1 MQLAPASLKLDSSG
15 DLPGRNSSEIM
26 TLDTPPMTRLR
37 CGTRMLDLSA
47 PVVMGI
53 LNVTPDSFS
62 DGGRF
67 TERDAALRQAEQML
81 AAGAAIIDVG
91 GESTRPGAAPVSE
104 QQELDR
110 VVPIVEALHG
120 ELDALVSVDTST
132 PAVIRDS
139 AAAGAGLINDVRALR
154 RPGALEAAASS
165 GLPVCLM
172 HMQGE
177 PGTMQ
182 DNPRYD
188 DVTAEV
194 IAFLQARIAAC
205 EAAGIARENL
215 LVDPGFGF
223 AKSVDHNLVLMREMA
238 ALQQLN
244 LPILIGVSRKSLF
257 GKVLGREVNERLPG
271 SLAAAVMCVE
281 RGAKIVRAHDVQ
293 ETVDAVRFA
302 HAVREAHKES

>member
-1 MQLAPASLKLDSSG
+1 MI
-15 DLPGRNSSEIM
+15 E
-26 TLDTPPMTRLR
+26 TLT
-37 CGTRMLDLSA
+37 CGARTLNLSA

-67 TERDAALRQAEQML
+67 TERDAALRQAERML
-81 AAGAAIIDVG
+81 ADGAAIIDVG

-110 VVPIVEALHG
+110 VVPVVEALTS

-132 PAVIRDS
+132 AAVIRG
-139 AAAGAGLINDVRALR
+139 AAAVGAGMINDVRALR
-154 RPGALEAAASS
+154 RSGALDAAAAS

-177 PGTMQ
+177 PGNMQ
-182 DNPRYD
+182 DDPRYQ

-194 IAFLQARIAAC
+194 VDFLRQRIAAC
-205 EAAGIARENL
+205 GQVGIPRERL

-223 AKSVDHNLVLMREMA
+223 AKTVAHNLTLMHEMA
-238 ALQQLN
+238 ALQELA
-244 LPILIGVSRKSLF
+244 LPILIGISRKSLF
-257 GKVLGREVNERLPG
+257 GKLLGRDVNERLPA

-281 RGAKIVRAHDVQ
+281 RGAMIVRAHDVK
-293 ETVDAVRFA
+293 ETVDVVRFA
-302 HAVREAHKES
+302 HAVRQSVDSERTK

>member
-1 MQLAPASLKLDSSG
+1 MI
-15 DLPGRNSSEIM
+15 E
-26 TLDTPPMTRLR
+26 TLT
-37 CGTRMLDLSA
+37 CGARTLDLSA

-67 TERDAALRQAEQML
+67 TERDAALRQAERML
-81 AAGAAIIDVG
+81 ADGAAIIDVG

-110 VVPIVEALHG
+110 VVPVVEALTS

-132 PAVIRDS
+132 AAVIRGA
-139 AAAGAGLINDVRALR
+139 AAAGAGMINDVRALR
-154 RPGALEAAASS
+154 RSGALDAAAAS

-177 PGTMQ
+177 PGNMQ
-182 DNPRYD
+182 DDPRYQ

-194 IAFLQARIAAC
+194 VDFLHQRIAAC
-205 EAAGIARENL
+205 GQVGIPRERL

-223 AKSVDHNLVLMREMA
+223 AKTVAHNLTLMHEMA
-238 ALQQLN
+238 ALQELA
-244 LPILIGVSRKSLF
+244 LPILIGISRKSLF
-257 GKVLGREVNERLPG
+257 GKLLGRDVNERLPA

-281 RGAKIVRAHDVQ
+281 RGAMIVRAHDVK
-293 ETVDAVRFA
+293 ETVDVVRFA
-302 HAVREAHKES
+302 HAVRQSVDSERTK

>member
-1 MQLAPASLKLDSSG
+1 MI
-15 DLPGRNSSEIM
+15 E
-26 TLDTPPMTRLR
+26 TLT
-37 CGTRMLDLSA
+37 CGARTLDLSA

-67 TERDAALRQAEQML
+67 TERDAALRQAERML
-81 AAGAAIIDVG
+81 ADGAAIIDVG

-110 VVPIVEALHG
+110 VVPVVEALTS

-132 PAVIRDS
+132 AAVIRGA
-139 AAAGAGLINDVRALR
+139 AAAGAGMINDVRALR
-154 RPGALEAAASS
+154 RSGALDAAAAS

-172 HMQGE
+172 HMRGE
-177 PGTMQ
+177 PGNMQ
-182 DNPRYD
+182 DDPRYQ

-194 IAFLQARIAAC
+194 VDFLHQRIAAC
-205 EAAGIARENL
+205 GQVGIPRERL

-223 AKSVDHNLVLMREMA
+223 AKTVAHNLTLMHEMA
-238 ALQQLN
+238 ALQELA
-244 LPILIGVSRKSLF
+244 LPILIGISRKSLF
-257 GKVLGREVNERLPG
+257 GKLLGRDVNERLPA

-281 RGAKIVRAHDVQ
+281 RGAMIVRAHDVK
-293 ETVDAVRFA
+293 ETVDVVRLA
-302 HAVREAHKES
+302 HAVRQSSGGERTK

>member
-1 MQLAPASLKLDSSG
+1 MI
-15 DLPGRNSSEIM
+15 E
-26 TLDTPPMTRLR
+26 TLT
-37 CGTRMLDLSA
+37 CGARTLDLSA

-67 TERDAALRQAEQML
+67 TERDAALRQAERML
-81 AAGAAIIDVG
+81 ADGAAIIDVG

-110 VVPIVEALHG
+110 VVPVVEALTS

-132 PAVIRDS
+132 AAVIRGA
-139 AAAGAGLINDVRALR
+139 AAAGAGMINDVRAPR
-154 RPGALEAAASS
+154 RSGALDAAAAS

-177 PGTMQ
+177 PGNMQ
-182 DNPRYD
+182 DDPRYQ

-194 IAFLQARIAAC
+194 VDFLRQRIAAC
-205 EAAGIARENL
+205 GQVGIPRERL

-223 AKSVDHNLVLMREMA
+223 AKTVAHNLTLMHEMA
-238 ALQQLN
+238 ALQELA
-244 LPILIGVSRKSLF
+244 LPILIGISRKSLF
-257 GKVLGREVNERLPG
+257 GKLLGRDVNERLPA

-281 RGAKIVRAHDVQ
+281 RGAMIVRAHDVK
-293 ETVDAVRFA
+293 ETVDVVRFA
-302 HAVREAHKES
+302 HAVRQSVDSERTK

>member
-1 MQLAPASLKLDSSG
+1 
-15 DLPGRNSSEIM
+15 M
-26 TLDTPPMTRLR
+26 TQLR
-37 CGTRMLDLSA
+37 CGSRMLDLSA

-81 AAGAAIIDVG
+81 KDGAALIDVG

-104 QQELDR
+104 QEELDR
-110 VVPIVEALHG
+110 VVPIVEALNQ
-120 ELDALVSVDTST
+120 ELGALVSVDTST
-132 PAVIRDS
+132 AVVIRDS

-154 RPGALEAAASS
+154 RPGALAAAAEST
-165 GLPVCLM
+165 LPVCLM

-177 PGTMQ
+177 PGNMQ
-182 DNPRYD
+182 DNPQYT

-194 IAFLQARIAAC
+194 ITFLQARIDAC
-205 EAAGIARENL
+205 LAAGIARDSL

-223 AKSVDHNLVLMREMA
+223 AKSVNHNLQLMKEMS
-238 ALQQLN
+238 ALRGLN

-257 GKVLGREVNERLPG
+257 GKVLGRDVNERLSG

-302 HAVREAHKES
+302 HAVLEAHKES

>member
-1 MQLAPASLKLDSSG
+1 M
-15 DLPGRNSSEIM
+15 M
-26 TLDTPPMTRLR
+26 TPLR
-37 CGTRMLDLSA
+37 CGARTLDLSA

-67 TERDAALRQAEQML
+67 NGRDAALRQAQRML
-81 AAGAAIIDVG
+81 ADGAAIIDVG

-104 QQELDR
+104 QEELDR
-110 VVPIVEALHG
+110 VVPIVEALSG

-132 PAVIRDS
+132 AAVMRDS
-139 AAAGAGLINDVRALR
+139 AAAGAGMINDVRALR
-154 RPGALEAAASS
+154 RPGALAAAAAT

-182 DNPRYD
+182 DDPRYQ

-194 IAFLQARIAAC
+194 LAFLGERIAAC
-205 EAAGIARENL
+205 EQAGMARERL

-223 AKSVDHNLVLMREMA
+223 AKTVAHNLTLMREMA
-238 ALQQLN
+238 ALQVLD

-257 GKVLGREVNERLPG
+257 GKVLGRPVEERLSG
-271 SLAAAVMCVE
+271 SLAAAILCME
-281 RGAKIVRAHDVQ
+281 RGASIVRAHDVR
-293 ETVDAVRFA
+293 ETVDALRFA
-302 HAVREAHKES
+302 QAVRRSS

>member
-1 MQLAPASLKLDSSG
+1 MI
-15 DLPGRNSSEIM
+15 E
-26 TLDTPPMTRLR
+26 TLT
-37 CGTRMLDLSA
+37 CGARTLNLSA

-67 TERDAALRQAEQML
+67 TERDAALRQAERML
-81 AAGAAIIDVG
+81 ADGAAIIDVG

-110 VVPIVEALHG
+110 VVPVVEALTS

-132 PAVIRDS
+132 AAVIRG
-139 AAAGAGLINDVRALR
+139 AVAAGAGMINDVRALR
-154 RPGALEAAASS
+154 RSGALDAAAAS

-177 PGTMQ
+177 PGNMQ
-182 DNPRYD
+182 DDPRYQ

-194 IAFLQARIAAC
+194 VDFLRQRIAAC
-205 EAAGIARENL
+205 GQVGIPRERL

-223 AKSVDHNLVLMREMA
+223 AKTVAHNLTLMYEMA
-238 ALQQLN
+238 ALQELA
-244 LPILIGVSRKSLF
+244 LPILIGISRKSLF
-257 GKVLGREVNERLPG
+257 GKLLGRDVNERLPA
-271 SLAAAVMCVE
+271 SLAAAVMCVD
-281 RGAKIVRAHDVQ
+281 RGAMIVRAHDVK
-293 ETVDAVRFA
+293 ETVDVVRFA
-302 HAVREAHKES
+302 HAVRQSVDSERTK

>member
-1 MQLAPASLKLDSSG
+1 MI
-15 DLPGRNSSEIM
+15 E
-26 TLDTPPMTRLR
+26 TLT
-37 CGTRMLDLSA
+37 CGARTLDLSA

-67 TERDAALRQAEQML
+67 TERDAALRQAERML
-81 AAGAAIIDVG
+81 ADGAAIIDVG

-110 VVPIVEALHG
+110 VVPVVEALTS

-132 PAVIRDS
+132 AAVIRGA
-139 AAAGAGLINDVRALR
+139 AAAGAGMINDVRALR
-154 RPGALEAAASS
+154 RSGALDAAAAS

-172 HMQGE
+172 HMRGE
-177 PGTMQ
+177 PGNMQ
-182 DNPRYD
+182 DDPRYQ

-194 IAFLQARIAAC
+194 VDFLHQRIAAC
-205 EAAGIARENL
+205 GQVGIPRERL

-223 AKSVDHNLVLMREMA
+223 AKTVAHNLTLMHEMA
-238 ALQQLN
+238 ALQELA
-244 LPILIGVSRKSLF
+244 LPILIGISRKSLF
-257 GKVLGREVNERLPG
+257 GKLLGRDVNERLPA

-281 RGAKIVRAHDVQ
+281 RGAMIVRAHDVK
-293 ETVDAVRFA
+293 ETVDVVRFA
-302 HAVREAHKES
+302 HAVRQSVDSERTK

>member
-1 MQLAPASLKLDSSG
+1 
-15 DLPGRNSSEIM
+15 
-26 TLDTPPMTRLR
+26 MTRLR
-37 CGTRMLDLSA
+37 CGSRTLDLSA

-67 TERDAALRQAEQML
+67 NERDAALRQAEQML
-81 AAGAAIIDVG
+81 ADGAAIIDVG

-104 QQELDR
+104 QEELDR
-110 VVPIVEALHG
+110 VVPIVEALHQH
-120 ELDALVSVDTST
+120 LDALVSLDTST
-132 PAVIRDS
+132 AAVIRDG

-154 RPGALEAAASS
+154 RPGALQAAAAS
-165 GLPVCLM
+165 GLPACLM

-177 PGTMQ
+177 PGNMQ
-182 DNPRYD
+182 DNPQYD

-194 IAFLQARIAAC
+194 MAFLQERIAAC
-205 EAAGIARENL
+205 EAAGITRDRL

-223 AKSVDHNLVLMREMA
+223 AKSANHNLLLMREMA
-238 ALQQLN
+238 QLQQLN

-257 GKVLGREVNERLPG
+257 GKVLGRGVNERLPG

-281 RGAKIVRAHDVQ
+281 RGALIVRAHDVQ

>member
-1 MQLAPASLKLDSSG
+1 MIET
-15 DLPGRNSSEIM
+15 LPWGAR
-26 TLDTPPMTRLR
+26 T
-37 CGTRMLDLSA
+37 LDLSA

-67 TERDAALRQAEQML
+67 TERDAALRQAERML
-81 AAGAAIIDVG
+81 ADGAAIIDVG

-110 VVPIVEALHG
+110 VVPVVEALTS

-132 PAVIRDS
+132 AAVIRGA
-139 AAAGAGLINDVRALR
+139 AAAGAGMINDVRALR
-154 RPGALEAAASS
+154 RSGALDAAAAS

-172 HMQGE
+172 HMRGE
-177 PGTMQ
+177 PGNMQ
-182 DNPRYD
+182 DDPRYQ

-194 IAFLQARIAAC
+194 VDFLRQRIAAC
-205 EAAGIARENL
+205 GQVGIPRERL

-223 AKSVDHNLVLMREMA
+223 AKTVAHNLTLMHEMA
-238 ALQQLN
+238 ALQELA
-244 LPILIGVSRKSLF
+244 LPILIGISRKSLF
-257 GKVLGREVNERLPG
+257 GKLLGRDVNERLPA

-281 RGAKIVRAHDVQ
+281 RGAMIVRAHDVK
-293 ETVDAVRFA
+293 ETVDVVRLA
-302 HAVREAHKES
+302 HAVRQSSGGERTK

>member
-1 MQLAPASLKLDSSG
+1 MI
-15 DLPGRNSSEIM
+15 E
-26 TLDTPPMTRLR
+26 TLT
-37 CGTRMLDLSA
+37 CGARTLDLSA

-67 TERDAALRQAEQML
+67 TERDAALRQAERML
-81 AAGAAIIDVG
+81 ADGAAIIDVG

-110 VVPIVEALHG
+110 VVPVVEALTS

-132 PAVIRDS
+132 AAVIHGA
-139 AAAGAGLINDVRALR
+139 AAAGAGMINDVRALR
-154 RPGALEAAASS
+154 RSGALDAAAAS

-177 PGTMQ
+177 PGNMQ
-182 DNPRYD
+182 DDPRYQ

-194 IAFLQARIAAC
+194 VDFLRQRIAAC
-205 EAAGIARENL
+205 GQVGIPRERL

-223 AKSVDHNLVLMREMA
+223 AKTVAHNLTLMHEMA
-238 ALQQLN
+238 ALQELA
-244 LPILIGVSRKSLF
+244 LPILIGISRKSLF
-257 GKVLGREVNERLPG
+257 GKLLGREVNERLPA

-281 RGAKIVRAHDVQ
+281 RGAMIVRAHDVK
-293 ETVDAVRFA
+293 ETVDVVRFA
-302 HAVREAHKES
+302 HAVRQSVDSERTK

>member
-1 MQLAPASLKLDSSG
+1 MI
-15 DLPGRNSSEIM
+15 E
-26 TLDTPPMTRLR
+26 TLT
-37 CGTRMLDLSA
+37 CGARTLDLSA

-67 TERDAALRQAEQML
+67 TERDAALRQAERML
-81 AAGAAIIDVG
+81 ADGAAIIDVG

-110 VVPIVEALHG
+110 VVPVVEALTS

-132 PAVIRDS
+132 AAVIRGA
-139 AAAGAGLINDVRALR
+139 AAAGAGMINDVRALR
-154 RPGALEAAASS
+154 RSGALDAAAAS

-177 PGTMQ
+177 PGNMQ
-182 DNPRYD
+182 DDPRYQ

-194 IAFLQARIAAC
+194 VDFLHQRIAAC
-205 EAAGIARENL
+205 GQVGIPRERL

-223 AKSVDHNLVLMREMA
+223 AKTVAHNLTLMHEMA
-238 ALQQLN
+238 ALQELA
-244 LPILIGVSRKSLF
+244 LPILIGISRKSLF
-257 GKVLGREVNERLPG
+257 GKLLGRDVNERLPA

-281 RGAKIVRAHDVQ
+281 RGAMIVRAHDVK
-293 ETVDAVRFA
+293 ETVDVVRFA
-302 HAVREAHKES
+302 HAARQSVDSERTK

>member
-1 MQLAPASLKLDSSG
+1 MI
-15 DLPGRNSSEIM
+15 E
-26 TLDTPPMTRLR
+26 TLT
-37 CGTRMLDLSA
+37 CGARTLDLSA

-67 TERDAALRQAEQML
+67 TERDAALRQAERML
-81 AAGAAIIDVG
+81 ADGAAIIDVG

-110 VVPIVEALHG
+110 VVPVVEALTS

-132 PAVIRDS
+132 AAVIRGA
-139 AAAGAGLINDVRALR
+139 AAAGAGMINDVRALR
-154 RPGALEAAASS
+154 RSGAQDAAAAS

-177 PGTMQ
+177 PGNMQ
-182 DNPRYD
+182 DDPRYQ

-194 IAFLQARIAAC
+194 VDFLRQRIAAC
-205 EAAGIARENL
+205 GQVGIPRERL

-223 AKSVDHNLVLMREMA
+223 AKTVAHNLTLMYEMA
-238 ALQQLN
+238 ALQELA
-244 LPILIGVSRKSLF
+244 LPILIGISRKSLF
-257 GKVLGREVNERLPG
+257 GKLLGRDVNERLPA

-281 RGAKIVRAHDVQ
+281 RGAMIVRAHDVK
-293 ETVDAVRFA
+293 ETVDVVRFA
-302 HAVREAHKES
+302 HAVRQSVESERTK

>member
-1 MQLAPASLKLDSSG
+1 
-15 DLPGRNSSEIM
+15 
-26 TLDTPPMTRLR
+26 MTRLR
-37 CGTRMLDLSA
+37 CGSRMLDLSA

-67 TERDAALRQAEQML
+67 NERDAALRQAEQML
-81 AAGAAIIDVG
+81 ADGAAIIDVG

-104 QQELDR
+104 QEELDR
-110 VVPIVEALHG
+110 VVPIVEALHQQ
-120 ELDALVSVDTST
+120 LDALVSLDTST
-132 PAVIRDS
+132 AAVIRDG

-154 RPGALEAAASS
+154 RPGALVAAAAS

-177 PGTMQ
+177 PGNMQ
-182 DNPRYD
+182 DNPQYQ

-194 IAFLQARIAAC
+194 IAFLQERIAAC
-205 EAAGIARENL
+205 EAAGIARDNL

-223 AKSVDHNLVLMREMA
+223 AKSVNHNLVLMREMA
-238 ALQQLN
+238 QLQQLD

-257 GKVLGREVNERLPG
+257 GKVLGREVSERLPG

-281 RGAKIVRAHDVQ
+281 RGALIVRAHDVQ

>member
-1 MQLAPASLKLDSSG
+1 
-15 DLPGRNSSEIM
+15 
-26 TLDTPPMTRLR
+26 MTRLR
-37 CGTRMLDLSA
+37 CGSRTLDLSA

-67 TERDAALRQAEQML
+67 NERDAALRQAEQML
-81 AAGAAIIDVG
+81 ADGAAIIDVG

-104 QQELDR
+104 QEELDR
-110 VVPIVEALHG
+110 VVPIVEALHQQ
-120 ELDALVSVDTST
+120 LDALVSLDTST
-132 PAVIRDS
+132 AVVIRDG

-154 RPGALEAAASS
+154 RPGALQAAAAS
-165 GLPVCLM
+165 GLPACLM

-177 PGTMQ
+177 PGNMQ

-194 IAFLQARIAAC
+194 MAFLQERIAAC
-205 EAAGIARENL
+205 EAAGITRDRL

-223 AKSVDHNLVLMREMA
+223 AKSANHNLLLMREMA
-238 ALQQLN
+238 QLQQLN

-281 RGAKIVRAHDVQ
+281 RGALIVRAHDVQ

>member
-1 MQLAPASLKLDSSG
+1 MI
-15 DLPGRNSSEIM
+15 E
-26 TLDTPPMTRLR
+26 TLT
-37 CGTRMLDLSA
+37 CGARTLDLSA

-67 TERDAALRQAEQML
+67 TERDAALRQAERML
-81 AAGAAIIDVG
+81 ADGAAIIDVG

-110 VVPIVEALHG
+110 VVPVVEALTS

-132 PAVIRDS
+132 AAVIRG
-139 AAAGAGLINDVRALR
+139 AAAVGAGMINDVRALR
-154 RPGALEAAASS
+154 RSGALDAAAAS

-172 HMQGE
+172 HMRGE
-177 PGTMQ
+177 PGNMQ
-182 DNPRYD
+182 DDPRYQ

-194 IAFLQARIAAC
+194 VDFLRQRIAAC
-205 EAAGIARENL
+205 GQVGIPRERL

-223 AKSVDHNLVLMREMA
+223 AKTVAHNLTLMHEMA
-238 ALQQLN
+238 ALQELA
-244 LPILIGVSRKSLF
+244 LPILIGISRKSLF
-257 GKVLGREVNERLPG
+257 GKLLGRDVNERLPA

-281 RGAKIVRAHDVQ
+281 RGAMIVRAHDVK
-293 ETVDAVRFA
+293 ETVDVVRLA
-302 HAVREAHKES
+302 HAVRQSSGGERTK

>member
-1 MQLAPASLKLDSSG
+1 MI
-15 DLPGRNSSEIM
+15 E
-26 TLDTPPMTRLR
+26 TLT
-37 CGTRMLDLSA
+37 CGARTLDLSA

-67 TERDAALRQAEQML
+67 TERDAALRQAERML
-81 AAGAAIIDVG
+81 ADGAAIIDVG

-110 VVPIVEALHG
+110 VVPVVEALTS

-132 PAVIRDS
+132 AAVIRGA
-139 AAAGAGLINDVRALR
+139 AAAGAGMINDVRALR
-154 RPGALEAAASS
+154 RSGAQDAAAAS

-177 PGTMQ
+177 PGNMQ
-182 DNPRYD
+182 DDPRYQ

-194 IAFLQARIAAC
+194 VDFLRQRIAAC
-205 EAAGIARENL
+205 GQVGIPRERL

-223 AKSVDHNLVLMREMA
+223 AKTVAHNLTLMHEMA
-238 ALQQLN
+238 ALQELA
-244 LPILIGVSRKSLF
+244 LPILIGISRKSLF
-257 GKVLGREVNERLPG
+257 GKLLGRDVNERLPA

-281 RGAKIVRAHDVQ
+281 RGAMIVRAHDVK
-293 ETVDAVRFA
+293 ETVDVVRLA
-302 HAVREAHKES
+302 HAVRQSSGGERTK